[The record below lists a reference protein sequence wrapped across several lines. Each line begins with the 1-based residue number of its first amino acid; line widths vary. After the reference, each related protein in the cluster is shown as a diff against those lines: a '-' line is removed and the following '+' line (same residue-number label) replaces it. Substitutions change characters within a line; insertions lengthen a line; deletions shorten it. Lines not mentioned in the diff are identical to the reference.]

1 MYKLGAIAEKIYN
14 ELFTI
19 ENMLAI
25 KKSKNV
31 RGGCIDVT
39 EHFDNFS
46 EGSYILVVLNIGNKS
61 KDFSTHFDEEVIG
74 AIITLNIWRK
84 DFLSKTRKEN
94 HDYITSI
101 LIHELCHALDYITTG
116 GKAHC
121 GYDSINILG
130 EGRVKQYALDK
141 MEVNAYIHELSAYKR
156 ALKKIRS
163 YEDFLNNILFKISTF
178 SSAYET
184 LSKEDFYD
192 MMKVY
197 FRRMARENL
206 LPKCFTK
213 N

>member
-1 MYKLGAIAEKIYN
+1 MYKLGAIAERIYN

-19 ENMLAI
+19 ENVLAI

-31 RGGCIDVT
+31 RGGCVDIT
-39 EHFDNFS
+39 EYFDNFP
-46 EGSYILVVLNIGNKS
+46 EGAYIQVILNVNNKS
-61 KDFSTHFDEEVIG
+61 KDFSTHFDQDVLG
-74 AIITLNIWRK
+74 AIITLNVWRK

-94 HDYITSI
+94 KDYIVSI
-101 LIHELCHALDYITTG
+101 LVHELCHCLDYIMTD

-121 GYDSINILG
+121 NYDAENVLG
-130 EGRVKQYALDK
+130 EDKVKIYALDK
-141 MEVNAYIHELSAYKR
+141 MEVNAYIHEIALYKK
-156 ALKKIRS
+156 AMKKVHC
-163 YEDFLNNILFKISTF
+163 YEDLLNNILFKISTF
-178 SSAYET
+178 SSAYQG

-192 MMKVY
+192 VMKVY